1 MGKQAQKNIA
11 VYLPILCLPL
21 LIIQFVGVILLISG
35 AVTLSISGF
44 VVDNFDRIYVGTAK
58 AISVYEN
65 GELVRE
71 INPKT
76 SRTYRFTMDDNGN
89 LVLSTSSKIYIM
101 DLEGN
106 ILETKED
113 PGADAYNQISYRK
126 NKFVSQKGDEY
137 RLINFGRSKIV
148 KNGTQT
154 VYQMDVLS
162 YLVKLSMVVC
172 AVLLIII
179 LLWGYINKNHKTGD
193 GSLS

>member
-1 MGKQAQKNIA
+1 MGKQVQKNIA
-11 VYLPILCLPL
+11 AHLPILCLPIL
-21 LIIQFVGVILLISG
+21 LIQFVCVILLISG
-35 AVTLSISGF
+35 AVNLSISGF
-44 VVDNFDRIYVGTAK
+44 VVDNSDRIYVGTAK

-76 SRTYRFTMDDNGN
+76 SQTYRFTMDDNGN
-89 LVLSTSSKIYIM
+89 LFLSTSSEIYIM

-106 ILETKED
+106 ILETRED

-126 NKFVSQKGDEY
+126 NKFISQKGDEY

-154 VYQMDVLS
+154 VYQIDVFS
-162 YLVKLSMVVC
+162 YLVKIAIVTC
-172 AVLLIII
+172 AIGLIVFV
-179 LLWGYINKNHKTGD
+179 LWGAINKNKH
-193 GSLS
+193 SS